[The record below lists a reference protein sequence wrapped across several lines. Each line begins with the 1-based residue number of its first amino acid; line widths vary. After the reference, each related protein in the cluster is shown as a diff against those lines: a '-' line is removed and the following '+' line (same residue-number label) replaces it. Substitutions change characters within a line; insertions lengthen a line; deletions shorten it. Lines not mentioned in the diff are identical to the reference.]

1 MNIGEIC
8 SRNLVS
14 APAAARLADVAQLM
28 RSEHVGIVVITKA
41 PLDQPVAVGVI
52 TDRDLVRAQVER
64 ADFERLR
71 AEDVM
76 TREPLVLCEDL
87 ALAEAIERM
96 RARAVRRAPVVN
108 THGMPIGI
116 VSTDDLIGELARE
129 LRSLASL
136 LERQPR
142 REH

>member
-14 APAAARLADVAQLM
+14 APAVARLAEVAQLM
-28 RSEHVGIVVITKA
+28 RKEHVGIVVITKA

-52 TDRDLVRAQVER
+52 TDRDLVRAQLER
-64 ADFERLR
+64 TDFAQLH

-87 ALAEAIERM
+87 ALPEAIARM

-108 THGMPIGI
+108 THGLPIGV
-116 VSTDDLIGELARE
+116 VSTDDLIAELARE

-136 LERQPR
+136 LEQQPR